1 MIIFPRNLLPNENY
15 YEQKLGKDRLKLLEK
30 TLRKLGN
37 FDSKKNIEIIDEE
50 YIKYNYQIYEVKDL
64 DDTSFKFYNYG
75 LGYGKNTERFN
86 ENFHLTMQRKNS
98 QFSYIYDFYQSKR
111 CDTNLEVIEIN
122 SQVSDNRILRIKE
135 IYRKFRNLAVQE
147 NDKEY
152 TLTFKSEDILIS
164 IIEKIRNSLQNLE
177 NINLEELLKL
187 VGGTEG
193 VCSAKIYVEGELRA
207 SIMFQKGE
215 IYEYQIVDSNRRVKT
230 EIRDTITREVER
242 KLEESDKTIKTE
254 ETVTENYEKIQS
266 DLKRLLKQL

>member
-37 FDSKKNIEIIDEE
+37 FDSKKNIEIIDEK

-122 SQVSDNRILRIKE
+122 SQVSDNRILRVKE

-147 NDKEY
+147 NEKEY

-193 VCSAKIYVEGELRA
+193 VCSAKIYVKGELRA

-242 KLEESDKTIKTE
+242 KLEESDKAIKTE